1 MKPKDPQN
9 VACPHCFT
17 TSTQRVAELLA
28 LKATCPKCSGSLADA
43 GLKMRRAYD
52 DGATYM
58 IAMELTFA
66 LEKALGCRLEDE
78 GLEQVKTL
86 RDVISFVG
94 PTREV
99 TATKAMAEAVQQ
111 VRRNGMFS
119 HVYTGPEPNAVLN
132 LDDRLVEVFMPNRW
146 DRP

>member
-1 MKPKDPQN
+1 
-9 VACPHCFT
+9 
-17 TSTQRVAELLA
+17 
-28 LKATCPKCSGSLADA
+28 
-43 GLKMRRAYD
+43 MRRAYD
-52 DGATYM
+52 DWSTYV
-58 IAMELTFA
+58 IAMELMFV
-66 LEKALGCRLEDE
+66 LEEPPGCRFDDE

-94 PTREV
+94 ATWEV
-99 TATKAMAEAVQQ
+99 AATKAMAKAVQQ

>member
-1 MKPKDPQN
+1 
-9 VACPHCFT
+9 
-17 TSTQRVAELLA
+17 
-28 LKATCPKCSGSLADA
+28 
-43 GLKMRRAYD
+43 MRRAYD
-52 DGATYM
+52 DWSTYV
-58 IAMELTFA
+58 IAMELIFV
-66 LEKALGCRLEDE
+66 LEEALGCRFDGK
-78 GLEQVKTL
+78 GLEHLKTP

-132 LDDRLVEVFMPNRW
+132 LDDGLVELFMPSRW
-146 DRP
+146 DQP